1 MSTIQPG
8 SLIVEL
14 KAVCPHCHEKVTLMQ
29 PQIKR
34 VLYNVWQS
42 LANLMF
48 GPQNHLAS
56 DGLLQRDDLARK
68 IKDSKTEEILLEDAE
83 YQLLASAVKG
93 FLGYT
98 QNEVELVKRVLDA
111 KSVEVE
117 EVKEIKRK

>member
-1 MSTIQPG
+1 
-8 SLIVEL
+8 
-14 KAVCPHCHEKVTLMQ
+14 MQ